1 MEKFATCSKNVCRG
15 SLKAKRN
22 TKQLNKR
29 GEEERSV
36 EEIRGKIKEGKDR
49 ARERVRENK

>member
-36 EEIRGKIKEGKDR
+36 EEIRGKIKEGR
-49 ARERVRENK
+49 TERERE